1 MRDRHEQLLLLP
13 SDAARRKA
21 RENIQQ
27 SSRNG
32 PLPAAQNRRSPADG
46 NIQFAVRS
54 EILGSKTIESIGGRS
69 TSHIRPSLPHHTA
82 EATLW
87 VTTRLVT

>member
-32 PLPAAQNRRSPADG
+32 PLAAAQNWRSFADG
-46 NIQFAVRS
+46 NIQFAVRCFVIP
-54 EILGSKTIESIGGRS
+54 E
-69 TSHIRPSLPHHTA
+69 
-82 EATLW
+82 
-87 VTTRLVT
+87 